1 MTIVYMHPVL
11 AACLTKAEQR
21 IGNTSWQ
28 ATNEEQQELVDDQAQ
43 LRALVDSLPSGML
56 ESMGST
62 SAEEINKFLHGRG
75 MTGITMPPFG
85 PDEFGTAAVL
95 DVLTMWKHPG
105 SVSKVYVG
113 SEAKNYP
120 AVNMLQGFTVRGDAV
135 VQIET
140 TDPQVEVY
148 LAPARSLGAGL
159 SLIRRDIDMPQ
170 SASKYAALCFPMVDY
185 DGMVDVGWLI
195 GLSAVVHEGEA
206 PARLTNALAQAK
218 LRINEKGA
226 HAKAAAAIAV
236 SRGAGPPTFKIDE
249 PFVIAFVVKDQV
261 ALAFHVTIE
270 DWKAPPNLGTKDDS
284 AKGEVW

>member
-1 MTIVYMHPVL
+1 MTSVYMHPVL

-28 ATNEEQQELVDDQAQ
+28 AINEQQQELVDDQVQ
-43 LRALVDSLPSGML
+43 LRVLVDSLPPGML
-56 ESMGST
+56 EAIAST
-62 SAEEINKFLHGRG
+62 SADAINKFLHDHG

-85 PDEFGTAAVL
+85 FDEFGTAAVL

-120 AVNMLQGFTVRGDAV
+120 AVTMLQGFTVRADAV
-135 VQIET
+135 VHIET

-148 LAPARSLGAGL
+148 LAPSHSMNTGL
-159 SLIRRDIDMPQ
+159 SVIRRGIARPQ
-170 SASKYAALCFPMVDY
+170 SVSEYAALCFPMVDY
-185 DGMVDVGWLI
+185 DGTVDVSWLV
-195 GLSAVVHEGEA
+195 GLSAAVREREA

-236 SRGAGPPTFKIDE
+236 TRSAGPPTFKIDE
-249 PFVIAFVVKDQV
+249 PFVIAFVVKGQV
-261 ALAFHVTIE
+261 ALAFHVTTE

-284 AKGEVW
+284 AKSEVW